1 MCVLECLYMSVSPSI
16 REVLARRIAGEII
29 LSSKPGATM
38 RKWREL
44 FAVSQMSLSERMAL
58 SSSVISDYESG
69 RRKSPGAK
77 FIRRFVLALLQIDE
91 EKGSRFIRE
100 FAKLTSSP
108 SMAILD
114 LREFPIPVR
123 VDYLCKAINGEV
135 VACKDKY
142 VKEVSGYTVIDSRK
156 AVEALSGLEYAQLF
170 GATTERA
177 LVFTNVDNG
186 ALPMMIV
193 RVSSLKPRVV
203 IFHRVKPDDYSIKLA
218 EYEQVPLIYSAVPS
232 VEQLVKSLRKL
243 YRIALRIKLGRRIRP
258 PPKISA

>member
-1 MCVLECLYMSVSPSI
+1 MSVSPST
-16 REVLARRIAGEII
+16 REVLARRVAGEII

-44 FAVSQMSLSERMAL
+44 FAISQMSLSEKMTL

-77 FIRRFVLALLQIDE
+77 FIRRFVWALLQIDE
-91 EKGSRFIRE
+91 ERGSRFIRE

-123 VDYLCKAINGEV
+123 VEYLCKAIEGEV
-135 VACKDKY
+135 VACSDKY
-142 VKEVSGYTVIDSRK
+142 VKEVCGYTVVDGKK
-156 AVEALSGLEYAQLF
+156 AVEALSGLEYSQLF
-170 GATTERA
+170 GATTDRA
-177 LVFTNVDNG
+177 LVFTNVEG
-186 ALPMMIV
+186 GCLPMMIV
-193 RVSSLKPRVV
+193 RVSNLKPRVV
-203 IFHRVKPDDYSIKLA
+203 VFHRSKPDDYAMKLA
-218 EYEQVPLIYSAVPS
+218 EYEQMPLIYSASAS
-232 VEQLVKSLRKL
+232 VEQLIKSLRKL
-243 YRIALRIKLGRRIRP
+243 YRIALRIKLGRRVRP

>member
-1 MCVLECLYMSVSPSI
+1 
-16 REVLARRIAGEII
+16 
-29 LSSKPGATM
+29 M

-44 FAVSQMSLSERMAL
+44 FAVSQMSLSEKMIVSA
-58 SSSVISDYESG
+58 SVISDYESG

-108 SMAILD
+108 SMAIVD

-123 VDYLCKAINGEV
+123 VEYLCKAIDGEV
-135 VACKDKY
+135 VASIDK
-142 VKEVSGYTVIDSRK
+142 VAKEIHGYTVVDSKK
-156 AVEALSGLEYAQLF
+156 AIEAFSGQEYAQLF
-170 GATTERA
+170 GASTERA
-177 LVFTNVDNG
+177 LIFTNVEN
-186 ALPMMIV
+186 ASLTMMIV

-203 IFHRVKPDDYSIKLA
+203 VFHRVKPDEAAIKLA
-218 EYEQVPLIYSAVPS
+218 EYEQIPLIYSASPS
-232 VEQLVKSLRKL
+232 IEQLVKSLRKL
-243 YRIALRIKLGRRIRP
+243 YRIALRIKLGRRLKP

>member
-1 MCVLECLYMSVSPSI
+1 MSVSPSI
-16 REVLARRIAGEII
+16 REVLARRIAGEVI
-29 LSSKPGATM
+29 LSAKPGATM

-44 FAVSQMSLSERMAL
+44 FAVSQISLSARMSLSP
-58 SSSVISDYESG
+58 SVISDYESG

-100 FAKLTSSP
+100 FSKLTSSP
-108 SMAILD
+108 SMAVLD
-114 LREFPIPVR
+114 LREFPMPVR
-123 VDYLCKAINGEV
+123 VEYLCKAINGEL
-135 VACKDKY
+135 VACKNRY
-142 VKEVSGYTVIDSRK
+142 VREVSGYTVIDSKK

-177 LVFTNVDNG
+177 LVFTNVENG
-186 ALPMMIV
+186 VLPMMII
-193 RVSSLKPRVV
+193 RVSNLKPRLVV
-203 IFHRVKPDDYSIKLA
+203 FHNMKPDDQTIKLA
-218 EYEQVPLIYSAVPS
+218 EYEQIPLIYSTTPS

-243 YRIALRIKLGRRIRP
+243 YRIALRIKLGKRIRP

>member
-1 MCVLECLYMSVSPSI
+1 
-16 REVLARRIAGEII
+16 
-29 LSSKPGATM
+29 M

-44 FAVSQMSLSERMAL
+44 FAVSQITLSEKMIVSA
-58 SSSVISDYESG
+58 SVISDYESG

-108 SMAILD
+108 SMAIVD

-123 VDYLCKAINGEV
+123 VEYLCKAIDGEV
-135 VACKDKY
+135 VASIDK
-142 VKEVSGYTVIDSRK
+142 VAKEIHGYTVVDSKK
-156 AVEALSGLEYAQLF
+156 AIEAFSGQEYAQLF
-170 GATTERA
+170 GASTERA
-177 LVFTNVDNG
+177 LIFTNVEN
-186 ALPMMIV
+186 ASLTMMIV

-203 IFHRVKPDDYSIKLA
+203 VFHRVKPDEAAIKLA
-218 EYEQVPLIYSAVPS
+218 EYEQIPLIYSASPS
-232 VEQLVKSLRKL
+232 IEQLVKSLRKL
-243 YRIALRIKLGRRIRP
+243 YRIALRIKLGRRLKP